1 MSEMAK
7 EARKANRAKAERMSN
22 AKTGKVDASSW
33 EPSSDLKTTAKT
45 GERPVSRRQF
55 RRGGKA
61 IKVEGD
67 KSKMRADH
75 KPRKDG
81 GKALTANSFQNRDIK
96 EANEERDGQKHVGG
110 FKRGGSPHKAMG
122 GSMVPTNRLPSGPV
136 QGGPGMLARAGGLK
150 TGGKAKASGGGIS
163 KDEKEA
169 ASRIMAPRSAK
180 SGLRPPV
187 DKADEQLFDNARPRI
202 MAQKYN
208 AYKAGKSPNSGTL
221 DLTPDMMVRAR
232 GGKTTKAHGG
242 SCGCSMCR
250 GGKAK
255 KAGGSVSDGE
265 IQGTRPT
272 GGRMA
277 HRKGGRIHKD
287 IGGDI
292 EGVLGG
298 GLLGG
303 GLAALAGG
311 NNKKNNGLSPTENKN
326 GGRIGRKDGG
336 RSGKG
341 KMNVNVIIAT
351 GKGDGAQDM
360 PQGVPQRPPG
370 MPVVAPPPAQAG
382 APPPMPT
389 QIPPQMMPQGGMPP
403 GMPMRKAGGRVH
415 TEAGAGSG
423 LGRLEKVKDYGK
435 NAMQKEMRS

>member
-22 AKTGKVDASSW
+22 AKTGVVDASGW
-33 EPSSDLKTTAKT
+33 KPYEDLKTTAKT

-61 IKVEGD
+61 IKVEGE
-67 KSKMRADH
+67 KAKMRADH

-81 GKALTANSFQNRDIK
+81 GKALTANTLQNRDIK

-122 GSMVPTNRLPSGPV
+122 GSMVPTSRLPSGPV
-136 QGGPGMLARAGGLK
+136 TGGPGVLARAGGMK
-150 TGGKAKASGGGIS
+150 KGGKAEHEDK
-163 KDEKEA
+163 KEDEALIKTEVKK
-169 ASRIMAPRSAK
+169 SA
-180 SGLRPPV
+180 L
-187 DKADEQLFDNARPRI
+187 
-202 MAQKYN
+202 
-208 AYKAGKSPNSGTL
+208 KAG
-221 DLTPDMMVRAR
+221 
-232 GGKTTKAHGG
+232 KAHGG
-242 SCGCSMCR
+242 SCGCSMCH

-255 KAGGSVSDGE
+255 KVGGSVSDGTIE
-265 IQGTRPT
+265 GTRPT

-277 HRKGGRIHKD
+277 
-287 IGGDI
+287 
-292 EGVLGG
+292 
-298 GLLGG
+298 
-303 GLAALAGG
+303 
-311 NNKKNNGLSPTENKN
+311 
-326 GGRIGRKDGG
+326 RKDGG
-336 RSGKG
+336 RSSKG

-351 GKGDGAQDM
+351 GKGDGAQGM

-370 MPVVAPPPAQAG
+370 MPVVAPPAAQAG
-382 APPPMPT
+382 APPPMPA

-403 GMPMRKAGGRVH
+403 GMPGRKAGGRVH

-435 NAMQKEMRS
+435 NALQKEMRS